1 MNMYSRSSQQTL
13 ISSTTII
20 LQRIKNKQESSS
32 YLSHI
37 AYQSNK
43 CLMTSDVGNNSLAP
57 VTPNITYAI
66 ANIYLPQME
75 NKTMLSQPNSNIPCY
90 ISTTLLL
97 TLLLRLAPN

>member
-1 MNMYSRSSQQTL
+1 MYSRSSQQKL

-20 LQRIKNKQESSS
+20 FQRMKNKQESSS

-37 AYQSNK
+37 VYQSNK

-57 VTPNITYAI
+57 VTPSITYAI

-75 NKTMLSQPNSNIPCY
+75 NKTMLSQPNSNIPYLCNTVINAVIE
-90 ISTTLLL
+90 IST
-97 TLLLRLAPN
+97 